1 MLDVEYSEESGE
13 LWVCAATRKSGDGRM
28 GLVLVL
34 RPEDG
39 DETHIIQR
47 MDEIKREGYNKASES
62 TNIDRHD

>member
-1 MLDVEYSEESGE
+1 MLDVECSEESGE
-13 LWVCAATRKSGDGRM
+13 LWVCAATRKWRWSHGPG
-28 GLVLVL
+28 V